1 MRGEASSAD
10 STRAIESAM
19 NSVRS
24 IVRAMRMN
32 TREIEAKIGMSL
44 AQLFVLQV
52 LAERP
57 AGSLNELAARTA
69 THQSSVSVVV
79 RRLVDK
85 GYVSR
90 TKSMI
95 DQRRVDLDVTQN
107 GRAILSGAPT
117 TVQARLLAGLRR
129 MPPSDLRAL
138 SAQLERWLGDG
149 GIDLSPAPMLGET
162 ETSDH
167 AE

>member
-1 MRGEASSAD
+1 M
-10 STRAIESAM
+10 ESAM
-19 NSVRS
+19 NAVRS

-52 LAERP
+52 LADRP

-79 RRLVDK
+79 RRLVEK

-90 TKSMI
+90 TKSTI

-117 TVQARLLAGLRR
+117 TVQARLLFGLQR
-129 MPPSDLRAL
+129 MPPTELRAFT
-138 SAQLERWLGDG
+138 ARLEQWLGDA
-149 GIDLSPAPMLGET
+149 GIDLSPAPMFGET
-162 ETSDH
+162 ETSDN
-167 AE
+167 AA